1 MARKR
6 KQLTVEQHEELAERL
21 NRAASELHQVLSV
34 VYATYGVSNR
44 AAKALENMVHTGGK
58 IDVVRLHLDGCIWEE
73 HPARVDS
80 APYFGQ
86 STKIRFINK

>member
-34 VYATYGVSNR
+34 VYEAYGVSNQ
-44 AAKALENMVHTGGK
+44 AAKTLEKLVFTGGK
-58 IDVVRLHLDGCIWEE
+58 LDLVRSYLDACYCGEHDGDSPYYGNQQVIDN
-73 HPARVDS
+73 
-80 APYFGQ
+80 
-86 STKIRFINK
+86 T